1 MNTRTRSESVVS
13 PAAPRRSV
21 FATAAVLTAAG
32 LAAFLVGAAGQEPG
46 RAWQAYF
53 INFLLWSS
61 VAQGAVL
68 FSAVTRITRA
78 RWSGPLDGLSGAFAG
93 FFPLSFVLFLV
104 LYLGNAHVFP
114 WVHEEL
120 HGKDVWLNIPFVFA
134 RDGAGLLMLYIIGF
148 MFLRQALRLRMEP
161 GAAVSG
167 VRRLVAGSAP
177 RDPADAD
184 CIRTR
189 MTRWAGVYC
198 FAFALV
204 LSLIGFDLVMSM
216 DPHWVS
222 TLFGAYHFVKA
233 FYLGLGALII
243 LAAIITLRQGSPSG
257 LQDSHLHDV
266 GKLFFAFC
274 LLWADFFYVQLTVI
288 WYGNIPEETHYV
300 ILRTI
305 LPPWNSLAWT
315 VFIMAFIIPFIV
327 LINKRVKTR
336 PGFMMALC
344 AMVIVAMW
352 LEHLLLLGPAWDH
365 AAAAVPL
372 SLTDGLI
379 FIGFA
384 GLMALAV
391 AGMLKTFPELLP
403 APREG
408 MSDGLN

>member
-13 PAAPRRSV
+13 PAAPRRSL
-21 FATAAVLTAAG
+21 FAIAALLTAAG

-68 FSAVTRITRA
+68 VSAVTRITRS

-104 LYLGNAHVFP
+104 LYLGNTHVFP
-114 WVHEEL
+114 WVHADL
-120 HGKDVWLNIPFVFA
+120 HGKEVWLNIPFVFA
-134 RDGAGLLMLYIIGF
+134 RDGAGLLTLYIIGF
-148 MFLRQALRLRMEP
+148 MFLRQALRLRIEP
-161 GAAVSG
+161 GAAVAG
-167 VRRLVAGSAP
+167 LRRFVAGPAP
-177 RDPADAD
+177 RDPADTD

-198 FAFALV
+198 FTFALV

-243 LAAIITLRQGSPSG
+243 LAAIVTLRQGSLSG
-257 LQDSHLHDV
+257 LHDRHFHDV

-315 VFIMAFIIPFIV
+315 VFVMAFIIPFIV

-336 PGFMMALC
+336 PRFMMALC

-372 SLTDGLI
+372 SLFDGLI
-379 FIGFA
+379 SIGFL

-391 AGMLKTFPELLP
+391 AGMLKTFPELVP
-403 APREG
+403 APR
-408 MSDGLN
+408 DGLSEGLN

>member
-1 MNTRTRSESVVS
+1 
-13 PAAPRRSV
+13 
-21 FATAAVLTAAG
+21 
-32 LAAFLVGAAGQEPG
+32 
-46 RAWQAYF
+46 
-53 INFLLWSS
+53 
-61 VAQGAVL
+61 
-68 FSAVTRITRA
+68 
-78 RWSGPLDGLSGAFAG
+78 
-93 FFPLSFVLFLV
+93 
-104 LYLGNAHVFP
+104 
-114 WVHEEL
+114 
-120 HGKDVWLNIPFVFA
+120 
-134 RDGAGLLMLYIIGF
+134 
-148 MFLRQALRLRMEP
+148 
-161 GAAVSG
+161 
-167 VRRLVAGSAP
+167 
-177 RDPADAD
+177 
-184 CIRTR
+184 

-198 FAFALV
+198 FTFALV

-243 LAAIITLRQGSPSG
+243 LAAIVTLRQGRLSG
-257 LQDSHLHDV
+257 LHDRHFHDV

-315 VFIMAFIIPFIV
+315 VFVMAFIIPFIV

-336 PGFMMALC
+336 PRFMMALC

-372 SLTDGLI
+372 SLFDGLI
-379 FIGFA
+379 SIGFL

-391 AGMLKTFPELLP
+391 AGMLKTFPELVP
-403 APREG
+403 APR
-408 MSDGLN
+408 DGLSEGLN

>member
-1 MNTRTRSESVVS
+1 MSTRTRSESVVN
-13 PAAPRRSV
+13 PAAPRGSV
-21 FATAAVLTAAG
+21 FAIASVLTAVG
-32 LAAFLVGAAGQEPG
+32 LVAFLVGAAGQEPG

-68 FSAVTRITRA
+68 FSAVTRITRS

-104 LYLGNAHVFP
+104 LYLGNTHVFP
-114 WVHEEL
+114 WVHADL
-120 HGKDVWLNIPFVFA
+120 HGKEVWLNIPFVFA
-134 RDGAGLLMLYIIGF
+134 RDGAGLLILYIIGF
-148 MFLRQALRLRMEP
+148 MFLRQALRLRIEP
-161 GAAVSG
+161 GATVSG
-167 VRRLVAGSAP
+167 LRRFVAGPAP

-198 FAFALV
+198 FTFAMV

-243 LAAIITLRQGSPSG
+243 LAAIVTLRQGSLSG
-257 LQDSHLHDV
+257 LHDRHFHDV

-315 VFIMAFIIPFIV
+315 VFVMAFIIPFIV

-336 PGFMMALC
+336 PRFMMALC

-372 SLTDGLI
+372 SLFDGLI
-379 FIGFA
+379 SIGFL

-391 AGMLKTFPELLP
+391 AGMLKTFPELVP
-403 APREG
+403 APR
-408 MSDGLN
+408 DGLSEGLN

>member
-1 MNTRTRSESVVS
+1 MNTRTRSESVVN

-21 FATAAVLTAAG
+21 FAIATLLTAAG
-32 LAAFLVGAAGQEPG
+32 LVAVLVGAAGQEPG

-68 FSAVTRITRA
+68 FSAVTRITRS
-78 RWSGPLDGLSGAFAG
+78 RWSGPLDRLSGAFAG

-104 LYLGNAHVFP
+104 LYLGSTHVFP
-114 WVHEEL
+114 WVHADL
-120 HGKDVWLNIPFVFA
+120 HGKEVWLNIPFVFA
-134 RDGAGLLMLYIIGF
+134 RDGAGLLILYIIGF
-148 MFLRQALRLRMEP
+148 MFLRQALRLRIEP
-161 GAAVSG
+161 GAVVVG
-167 VRRLVAGSAP
+167 LRRLVAGTAP
-177 RDPADAD
+177 RNPADAD
-184 CIRTR
+184 CIRSR

-198 FAFALV
+198 FTFAVV

-243 LAAIITLRQGSPSG
+243 LAAIVTLRQGSPSG
-257 LQDSHLHDV
+257 LHARHFHDV

-305 LPPWNSLAWT
+305 LPPWNSLAWA

-336 PGFMMALC
+336 PRFMMALC

-352 LEHLLLLGPAWDH
+352 LEHLLLLGPAWDP

-372 SLTDGLI
+372 SITDGLI
-379 FIGFA
+379 FVGFL
-384 GLMALAV
+384 GLMALTV
-391 AGMLKTFPELLP
+391 AGMLKTFPELVP

-408 MSDGLN
+408 IGEGLN